1 MEDIDTNVIEIE
13 EVVELDVDIEDVV
26 ELEVDVE
33 QIGPRGLSVYEVYLQ
48 NGGTLSEIEWLS
60 SLKGETG
67 NSGVYIG
74 EEEPDDSKI
83 NVWIDTSDNSIVLY
97 AEKEEF

>member
-1 MEDIDTNVIEIE
+1 MDDLDTYAVDIE
-13 EVVELDVDIEDVV
+13 EVAELDIDIEEIV

-33 QIGPRGLSVYEVYLQ
+33 QIGPRGLSAYEVYMQ
-48 NGGTLSEIEWLS
+48 NGGTLSEVEWLS

-74 EEEPDDSKI
+74 EVEPEDPTI
-83 NVWIDTSDNSIVLY
+83 NVWIDISDDMTAVY
-97 AEKEEF
+97 AEKEVF

>member
-1 MEDIDTNVIEIE
+1 MDELDTYVVDIE
-13 EVVELDVDIEDVV
+13 EVAELDIDIEEIV

-33 QIGPRGLSVYEVYLQ
+33 QIGPRGLSAYEVYMQ
-48 NGGTLSEIEWLS
+48 NGGTLSEVEWLS

-74 EEEPDDSKI
+74 EVEPEDSKI